1 MFNKYLFVITA
12 FLLAILCACSDNSRS
27 SKNTSN
33 KIIIHSDEGGRLIQA
48 AMYPIYVIF
57 LKGGDTESQ
66 KENWVDKDYW
76 ASLDILEGEDKG
88 KSVLFKLSETGANE
102 IRDAIETWSTDLRG
116 LTKVARH
123 LKVTSQLR
131 HCDGDRK
138 ELRFKAD
145 IQWAADAPE
154 AFKDRNFSEHP
165 DLPGDEGQELLDKV
179 RLVIYKD

>member
-88 KSVLFKLSETGANE
+88 KSVLFKLHPTSNASIQPEWCFTAGGSKYDGKG
-102 IRDAIETWSTDLRG
+102 ITC
-116 LTKVARH
+116 
-123 LKVTSQLR
+123 LK
-131 HCDGDRK
+131 DGDRK

-165 DLPGDEGQELLDKV
+165 DLPRDEGQELLDKV